1 MTSLDRIPNTE
12 LILLCLIPAQ
22 VFLSIF
28 LCFFFALI
36 AWVPIHPFLEGHI
49 GQETDVPA
57 IYSFAID
64 RPNLT
69 PNEYNDLSKTG
80 LISAQQTQSMSL
92 FQLCKL
98 QRKMFGSMFQNL
110 MSCRELSALAITV

>member
-12 LILLCLIPAQ
+12 LILLCLIPTQ

-36 AWVPIHPFLEGHI
+36 ARVPINPLLKGDV

-69 PNEYNDLSKTG
+69 PNEYNDLSKIG
-80 LISAQQTQSMSL
+80 LISAQQTQSMS
-92 FQLCKL
+92 FISTL
-98 QRKMFGSMFQNL
+98 QT
-110 MSCRELSALAITV
+110 SAENVWVNVSGPYVL